1 PQSQYDPSGN
11 EALISF
17 GLTETIR
24 LAASR
29 AAAEAGV
36 ALGLGCTANAAAGEP
51 CTGSGYKLVAV
62 HSLTPVEASGIG
74 ATATLQSTDE
84 AVGSASLGD
93 TQTGTVQ
100 KIKSGIKKATQGL
113 TNKII
118 NALVWKLAAKLG
130 STQKQ
135 DQLPAKK
142 SFAAAGGFAF
152 TYADHTVN
160 VTLGPGAQLSSQ
172 GALVLDADASESAQ
186 VFAAAKISGTSS
198 KPSEKRQASQHQTSI
213 SAALA
218 IADDYNSATTDV
230 GSDAVLNSPGV
241 TAIDSGVS
249 YPLLSTVSGLPTSV
263 GELVGS
269 LRSGKAV
276 SSIENVIAYSTNAPL
291 LLFANGLATAAAQ
304 ASEVAFAASVTFLF
318 LTGDAETDVATGTQI
333 NQSTAASPPAGQL
346 VVIGA
351 ENSDALILLAGQVK
365 SQSGSSATG
374 MAPGDSAKGVGGSF
388 AGLDLTNTTHAIV
401 APGVM
406 IASGAQGG
414 VYVQAHEY
422 AMLFGLSQAGAS
434 ADSTTI
440 SGTVTLLIQTSDTL
454 AQVDT
459 GAKITGGA
467 LDVYAGSL
475 ETALEAAGDVSR
487 GHGTGIGVSVA
498 IGIISRTTRA
508 VLGSLDL
515 SAPGAGGTKIAVS
528 GPVTVSSLN
537 DG

>member
-1 PQSQYDPSGN
+1 TVEDALFGIAISLKASVGPVGLPSSPTTIVKTFDGSTGGGIDPTTNQITISLGRASGSGLAFNLLGTQLVTGQPVLYEQGSNPAIPGLINGDIYWVIVPQSQYDPSGN

-351 ENSDALILLAGQVK
+351 ENSDALIL
-365 SQSGSSATG
+365 
-374 MAPGDSAKGVGGSF
+374 
-388 AGLDLTNTTHAIV
+388 
-401 APGVM
+401 
-406 IASGAQGG
+406 
-414 VYVQAHEY
+414 
-422 AMLFGLSQAGAS
+422 
-434 ADSTTI
+434 
-440 SGTVTLLIQTSDTL
+440 
-454 AQVDT
+454 
-459 GAKITGGA
+459 
-467 LDVYAGSL
+467 
-475 ETALEAAGDVSR
+475 
-487 GHGTGIGVSVA
+487 
-498 IGIISRTTRA
+498 
-508 VLGSLDL
+508 
-515 SAPGAGGTKIAVS
+515 
-528 GPVTVSSLN
+528 
-537 DG
+537 